1 MDGRRLTLDSFR
13 RMRRKSLVLPVLALL
28 ALTMSACIVP
38 APGANDVVTA
48 QWPTIPSSDYTT
60 GQPVTYTTDNGT
72 ALHLQVFTPTQ
83 GTPPAN
89 GRPVIVY
96 LHGGGWYQSFT
107 ATSLGSIAAP
117 AVISNNDAYDCYS
130 FCYPCPSSLQN
141 AGNTNGCEWIG
152 QSIMAQVTR
161 GWVVVDAEY
170 SLDINYLP
178 DGTCSPG
185 NTFPS
190 ALQDA
195 KSAIRWVQS
204 QPGIDPNNVVV
215 AGTSAGG
222 TLAALVALTPGYFEP
237 PGTTGK
243 TTVKAAVSLDGPN
256 NLRTLSA
263 HTDNTLW
270 LPTPAAPCGSN
281 QTLFPSP
288 SSEMTLSDAVN
299 LFLCGSYS
307 NSSCLTNTTTPGGDG
322 AQLIDDASPIHWVN
336 ATSPPIYIACSTF
349 PVESDLGCSNSSSGG
364 YNVRSSSYN
373 FPVDSQYQDGP
384 SMAYAL
390 VHDTHNDVGS
400 NQYQGAGFLDQ
411 AVGAGHATVD
421 QFLNFTYLNGFLNM
435 PTTTV
440 ALPADSSTLHG
451 GVWLDAT
458 AYANDGKATD
468 SNASGNVSK
477 VQYVITGGSFDHQ
490 VVATQTT
497 ESEYGWFAEWNT
509 SQLANGTSVPDGNY
523 VLQSIA
529 YDPDGNEGI
538 SNGVRITINN

>member
-1 MDGRRLTLDSFR
+1 MGVDRWISGRFRGRRQKALI
-13 RMRRKSLVLPVLALL
+13 VAALAAL
-28 ALTMSACIVP
+28 ALTASACLVP
-38 APGANDVVTA
+38 APSTSDLVTT

-60 GQPVTYTTDNGT
+60 GQPVTYGSDNGT
-72 ALHLQVFTPTQ
+72 ALQLQVFTPTQ
-83 GTPPAN
+83 GTPPAA

-107 ATSLGSIAAP
+107 SPSLGSIAAP
-117 AVISNNDAYDCYS
+117 SVVTGVNAGGCYGFCYS
-130 FCYPCPSSLQN
+130 CPPSLQN
-141 AGNTNGCEWIG
+141 PPNNTNACTWGG

-161 GWVVVDAEY
+161 GWVVVNAEY
-170 SLDINYLP
+170 SLDVNYLSN
-178 DGTCSPG
+178 GTCTAGS
-185 NTFPS
+185 TFPS

-195 KSAIRWVQS
+195 KNAIRWVQS

-215 AGTSAGG
+215 AGGSAGG

-256 NLRTLSA
+256 NMRTLSA
-263 HTDNTLW
+263 HTDNTGW
-270 LPTPAAPCGSN
+270 LPTPASPCGSN
-281 QTLFPSP
+281 QALFPSP
-288 SSEMTLSDAVN
+288 SSDMSLSNAVD
-299 LFLCGSYS
+299 LFLCGSYN

-336 ATSPPIYIACSTF
+336 ATSAPIYIVCSVG
-349 PVESDLGCSNSSSGG
+349 PVEPDLGCTNPP
-364 YNVRSSSYN
+364 NVRSSSYN
-373 FPVDSQYQDGP
+373 LSVDSQGHDGP

-390 VHDTHNDVGS
+390 VHDTHNDMGS

-411 AVGAGHATVD
+411 ANGAGHATVD
-421 QFLNFTYLNGFLNM
+421 QYLNFTYLNGFLNM

-440 ALPADSSTLHG
+440 VTPSDSSTLKG

-458 AYANDGKATD
+458 AYANDAKATD
-468 SNASGNVSK
+468 GNASGDISK

-490 VVATQTT
+490 LVVTQNT
-497 ESEYGWFAEWNT
+497 ESPYGWLAGWNT
-509 SQLANGTSVPDGNY
+509 AQLANGTALPDGNY
-523 VLQSIA
+523 VLQTIG

-538 SNGVRITINN
+538 SNGIRVTINN